1 MRPLEQEV
9 RDAEWRLR
17 VAMLTNDVAAL
28 ANLIH
33 HDIVF
38 TGPDGAI
45 VRKQDD
51 LVAHAERR
59 LRLTRLD
66 LEGTNVEIDDLVAK
80 VTVRA
85 ILAGTFDGNIC
96 DGTYR
101 YTRTW
106 LKDGGRLQVVA
117 GSVRMELGYDPVRG

>member
-1 MRPLEQEV
+1 MKPLEQEV
-9 RDAEWRLR
+9 RDVEERLR
-17 VAMLTNDVAAL
+17 VAMMTNHVAAL
-28 ANLIH
+28 ADLIH
-33 HDIVF
+33 DDLVF

-51 LVAHAERR
+51 LAAHAARR

-66 LEGTNVEIDDLVAK
+66 LQDMSVDVDDLVAK

-85 ILAGTFDGNIC
+85 LLAGTFDGNVC
-96 DGTYR
+96 DGSYR

-106 LKDGGRLQVVA
+106 RKEGGRWQVIA
-117 GSVRMELGYDPVRG
+117 GSLNVEPSR

>member
-1 MRPLEQEV
+1 
-9 RDAEWRLR
+9 
-17 VAMLTNDVAAL
+17 MLTNDVAAL
-28 ANLIH
+28 TDLL
-33 HDIVF
+33 HDDLVF

-51 LVAHAERR
+51 LAAHAARR

-66 LEGTNVEIDDLVAK
+66 LEEMHIDGDELVAE

-85 ILAGTFDGNIC
+85 ILAGTFDGNVC
-96 DGTYR
+96 DGGYR

-106 LKDGGRLQVVA
+106 RKEGGRWQVIA
-117 GSVRMELGYDPVRG
+117 GSVSAEPGR